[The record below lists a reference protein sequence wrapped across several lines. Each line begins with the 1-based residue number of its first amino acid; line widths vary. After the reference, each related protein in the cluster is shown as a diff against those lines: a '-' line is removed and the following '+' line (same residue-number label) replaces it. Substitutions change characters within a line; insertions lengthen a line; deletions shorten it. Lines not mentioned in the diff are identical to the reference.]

1 MALASKSFSEI
12 VTFTRASTAGYY
24 GSDGYYKTA
33 ASGVARIDYNPETL
47 AVRGLLIEPQSTNLV
62 LYSEDLRNTAE
73 AGATRPW
80 SQFGDSDTEV
90 ALVTTTKFTGVSGSV
105 SKLRCSTTTAVQRQ
119 TSQAFAGADNTVYCV
134 SCIVKAA
141 EVSRVRLNFS
151 TKALTY
157 PNVDFNL
164 LTGSVVFTSGT
175 LVAYGIEVLRD
186 GYYRCWLSANTL
198 TGAGAPAVTI
208 QLMSTAGGNYTG
220 AIGDG
225 LLVDAVQA
233 ELGTYP
239 TSYIPTT
246 TAQVTRI
253 VDRAEVTNLSPWYN
267 QNAGTVLVEAVRTT
281 IPAPA
286 SGWGAYGRFFTVND
300 GTVNNQYS
308 CGTVAGQSAVYTA
321 ITAAGVETMNYAA
334 LNMTAN
340 AVTKCALALTATS
353 ARMAINGALAGASDD
368 TSVIMP
374 TATRLTIGGRSD
386 GSQETAW
393 SGWIRSVRY
402 YPRRVTNA
410 ELVSLT
416 T

>member
-12 VTFTRASTAGYY
+12 VTFTRASSAGYY
-24 GSDGYYKTA
+24 GSDGLYKTA
-33 ASGVARIDYNPETL
+33 ASGVARMDYNPATL
-47 AVRGLLIEPQSTNLV
+47 AARGLLIEAQGTNLLLQSQDISAAAFTPLNLNTTGHTNLV
-62 LYSEDLRNTAE
+62 AAPD
-73 AGATRPW
+73 G
-80 SQFGDSDTEV
+80 
-90 ALVTTTKFTGVSGSV
+90 TTTMDAVMENTTPSAFHGLNQTITKAASSIAYAFSAFVKPKGRDVVMALQTVGGGSGVAVRFSPTTGVV
-105 SKLRCSTTTAVQRQ
+105 
-119 TSQAFAGADNTVYCV
+119 
-134 SCIVKAA
+134 
-141 EVSRVRLNFS
+141 
-151 TKALTY
+151 
-157 PNVDFNL
+157 
-164 LTGSVVFTSGT
+164 
-175 LVAYGIEVLRD
+175 
-186 GYYRCWLSANTL
+186 
-198 TGAGAPAVTI
+198 
-208 QLMSTAGGNYTG
+208 TG
-220 AIGDG
+220 AIGAFGTGFTVGIAYSEALPGGAYRLTMTAKSDTATTLVAQISLHNGTTQTYTGDG
-225 LLVDAVQA
+225 SSGVYVWGLQL
-233 ELGTYP
+233 EEGTYS

-246 TAQVTRI
+246 TAQVTRL

-267 QNAGTVLVEAVRTT
+267 QSAGTVLVEGVRRT

-308 CGTVAGQSAVYTA
+308 CGTVAGLSAVYTA
-321 ITAAGVETMNYAA
+321 ITAAGAETMDYAA

-353 ARMAINGALAGASDD
+353 ARMALNGALAGASDD
-368 TSVIMP
+368 TSVILP
-374 TATRLTIGGRSD
+374 AATRLTIGGRSD